1 MLKHNFLLILSCT
14 VIISCFSVS
23 AYGDSVEDMHNYA
36 YELMQ
41 NKEFTKAVETYSTI
55 LELKEYDET
64 ALINRA
70 IAFAKTG
77 NYESSL
83 NDFSFILDKNSENL
97 TALQGKAIILSD
109 FECVSYSNC
118 GPLQSLQIF
127 EKMLEIDPENEE
139 IQLKRNLMFK
149 KGLSDNSKFA
159 SFDVRKTNGD
169 YIVNVQQ
176 IVRDKNGSLVSVIEN
191 AGTDISPTL
200 LTEKFLDDRERMTT
214 NFKKEIVRIGENDY
228 IKWHYEMITSDSEE
242 KRTFFGSTKL
252 FGTVQDGEENGR
264 KKFLELN
271 LITSIFP
278 AVNVDVGDITIKI
291 TEVFKKI

>member
-14 VIISCFSVS
+14 IIISCFSVS
-23 AYGDSVEDMHNYA
+23 AYGDSVDDIHNYA
-36 YELMQ
+36 YGLMQ
-41 NKEFTKAVETYSTI
+41 NEEFTKAIETYSTI

-109 FECVSYSNC
+109 FECISYSNC

-139 IQLKRNLMFK
+139 ILLKRNLMFK
-149 KGLSDNSKFA
+149 KGFSDNSKFA

-200 LTEKFLDDRERMTT
+200 LTEEFLDDRERMST

-228 IKWHYEMITSDSEE
+228 IKWHYEMIMSDPEE

-278 AVNVDVGDITIKI
+278 AVNVDVGDTTIKI

>member
-14 VIISCFSVS
+14 VIISCVSVS
-23 AYGDSVEDMHNYA
+23 AYGDSVDDMHNYA

-83 NDFSFILDKNSENL
+83 KDFSFILDKNSENL

-109 FECVSYSNC
+109 FECVSYNNC

-139 IQLKRNLMFK
+139 IQLL
-149 KGLSDNSKFA
+149 
-159 SFDVRKTNGD
+159 
-169 YIVNVQQ
+169 
-176 IVRDKNGSLVSVIEN
+176 
-191 AGTDISPTL
+191 
-200 LTEKFLDDRERMTT
+200 
-214 NFKKEIVRIGENDY
+214 
-228 IKWHYEMITSDSEE
+228 
-242 KRTFFGSTKL
+242 
-252 FGTVQDGEENGR
+252 
-264 KKFLELN
+264 
-271 LITSIFP
+271 
-278 AVNVDVGDITIKI
+278 
-291 TEVFKKI
+291 

>member
-14 VIISCFSVS
+14 IIISCFSVS
-23 AYGDSVEDMHNYA
+23 AYGDSVDDIHNYA
-36 YELMQ
+36 YGLMQ
-41 NKEFTKAVETYSTI
+41 NEEYTKAIETYSTI

-109 FECVSYSNC
+109 FECISYSNC

-139 IQLKRNLMFK
+139 ILLKRNLMFK
-149 KGLSDNSKFA
+149 KGFSDNSKFA

-200 LTEKFLDDRERMTT
+200 LTEEFLDDRERMST

-228 IKWHYEMITSDSEE
+228 IKWHYEMIMSDPEE

-278 AVNVDVGDITIKI
+278 AVNVDVGDTTIKI

>member
-1 MLKHNFLLILSCT
+1 MCS
-14 VIISCFSVS
+14 
-23 AYGDSVEDMHNYA
+23 
-36 YELMQ
+36 
-41 NKEFTKAVETYSTI
+41 
-55 LELKEYDET
+55 KEYDET

-109 FECVSYSNC
+109 FEFISYSNC

-139 IQLKRNLMFK
+139 ILLKRNLMFK
-149 KGLSDNSKFA
+149 KGFSDNSKFA

-176 IVRDKNGSLVSVIEN
+176 IVRDKNGSFNNIIEIRAKLKTGLRKPIGSV
-191 AGTDISPTL
+191 
-200 LTEKFLDDRERMTT
+200 
-214 NFKKEIVRIGENDY
+214 
-228 IKWHYEMITSDSEE
+228 
-242 KRTFFGSTKL
+242 
-252 FGTVQDGEENGR
+252 
-264 KKFLELN
+264 
-271 LITSIFP
+271 
-278 AVNVDVGDITIKI
+278 
-291 TEVFKKI
+291 

>member
-14 VIISCFSVS
+14 IIISCFSVS
-23 AYGDSVEDMHNYA
+23 AYGDSVDDIHNYA
-36 YELMQ
+36 YGLMQ
-41 NKEFTKAVETYSTI
+41 NEEYTKAIETYSTI

-70 IAFAKTG
+70 IAFAKIE

-83 NDFSFILDKNSENL
+83 NDFSFILDKDSENL

-149 KGLSDNSKFA
+149 RGLSDNSKFA

-200 LTEKFLDDRERMTT
+200 LTEKFLDDRESMST

-228 IKWHYEMITSDSEE
+228 IKWHYEMIMSDSEE

-264 KKFLELN
+264 KKFLQLN

-278 AVNVDVGDITIKI
+278 AVNVDVGDTTIKI

>member
-200 LTEKFLDDRERMTT
+200 LTEKFLDDRESMST